1 MTARPPH
8 PLLVPLGR
16 ALERVIDRALA
27 LDPAA
32 RERLAALEG
41 RSIEMTWAP
50 ADLGLRMR
58 VVDGRV
64 AIGPREGEGDL
75 SLSGTLVGFVRLLQ
89 PSLAG
94 KLPPGRVQMNGDA
107 DLARTLGQ
115 LAEQF
120 RPDLERALVPLL
132 GESAAGAAA
141 TSLREAFDWARRGAG
156 SLAGDAA
163 EYLQEESAATPP
175 RPEIEDFHADVDRLR
190 DDVERLEAR
199 LKRLAAALEQRS

>member
-1 MTARPPH
+1 MTARSPH

-50 ADLGLRMR
+50 ADLGLRLH
-58 VVDGRV
+58 VAGGRV
-64 AIGPREGEGDL
+64 AIGPRQGEGDL
-75 SLSGTLVGFVRLLQ
+75 ALSGTLVGFVRLLQ
-89 PSLAG
+89 PALAG
-94 KLPPGRVQMNGDA
+94 RLPPGRVQMNGDA

-120 RPDLERALVPLL
+120 RPDLERALTPVF
-132 GESAAGAAA
+132 GEANAGAAA
-141 TSLREAFDWARRGAG
+141 ASLRDAFDWARRGAG
-156 SLAGDAA
+156 TLAGDAA
-163 EYLQEESAATPP
+163 EYLQEEAEATPA
-175 RPEIEDFHADVDRLR
+175 RGALEAFHDDVDRLR
-190 DDVERLEAR
+190 DDVDRLAVR
-199 LKRLAAALEQRS
+199 VQRLAASLERET